1 VPGGSAVGEQDQ
13 AADPDAGLAG
23 LGLGGRGQGAGSG
36 RGVSERLD
44 RKPPCPNNGPAI
56 MPAVHIV
63 EYPDPEG
70 RRWQRALELL
80 LEAGRAARRAE
91 PAA

>member
-1 VPGGSAVGEQDQ
+1 V
-13 AADPDAGLAG
+13 
-23 LGLGGRGQGAGSG
+23 SG
-36 RGVSERLD
+36 RLD
-44 RKPPCPNNGPAI
+44 RKDSLHNNGPAI

-70 RRWQRALELL
+70 RRWQRAFELL
-80 LEAGRAARRAE
+80 LEAGRTDRPAE

>member
-1 VPGGSAVGEQDQ
+1 MT
-13 AADPDAGLAG
+13 
-23 LGLGGRGQGAGSG
+23 RGCGAGAGPEAEG